1 LNDGIGILPTDT
13 LYGISGRALSVD
25 VVERIKKIKKR
36 LEKPFI
42 VLISSIDDLEKFGIK
57 SDEYALEI
65 FQKYW
70 PGKVTIVLDCNSKE
84 FEYLHLGKETLAFRM
99 PDKKDLLELIKKTGP
114 LISTSANPEGEK
126 PASTIGEAKAY
137 FGNLSP
143 TTFFKK
149 EENYKYIFD
158 NNQES
163 LNSKRYS
170 SKVVGDK
177 LDFYVDEGKLES
189 LPSTLIKIE
198 NRKIVVLRE
207 GAVKI

>member
-1 LNDGIGILPTDT
+1 MKKLQKNSLYQIILNDGIGILPTDT

-36 LEKPFI
+36 SEKPFI
-42 VLISSIDDLEKFGIK
+42 ILISSIDDLKKFGIK
-57 SDEYALEI
+57 SDDYALEI

-114 LISTSANPEGEK
+114 LISTSANPEGKK
-126 PASTIGEAKAY
+126 PASTIEEVKAY
-137 FGNLSP
+137 FG
-143 TTFFKK
+143 
-149 EENYKYIFD
+149 D
-158 NNQES
+158 N
-163 LNSKRYS
+163 
-170 SKVVGDK
+170 V
-177 LDFYVDEGKLES
+177 DFYLDEGKLES

-207 GAVKI
+207 GVIKIDKM